1 MPKTATKPTK
11 KTKIISKKNVAAK
24 PEKKVPGKN
33 TFQAIADH
41 VGARIAD
48 LADEV
53 FAANPDATLDDLWN
67 ELDMLQGALGDFIE
81 YGFWD
86 RQNDNEEEGGV
97 NTLLAALR

>member
-11 KTKIISKKNVAAK
+11 KTKKIANVK
-24 PEKKVPGKN
+24 PEKKIPGKN
-33 TFQAIADH
+33 TFQSIADH

-53 FAANPDATLDDLWN
+53 FDANPDATLGDLRD

-81 YGFWD
+81 YGFWNRD
-86 RQNDNEEEGGV
+86 SDSDEV
-97 NTLLAALR
+97 ALDDTLLATLR